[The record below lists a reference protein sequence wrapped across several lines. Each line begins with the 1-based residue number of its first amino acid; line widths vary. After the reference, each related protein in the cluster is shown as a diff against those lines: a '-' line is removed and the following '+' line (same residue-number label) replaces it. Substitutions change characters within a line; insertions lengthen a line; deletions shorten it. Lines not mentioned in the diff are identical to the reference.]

1 MDRDAEIAEIRREL
15 DILRTRRAL
24 YAKMGNVLK
33 TFFTIIVPL
42 FAVVVAV
49 VSVMMVGT
57 DALIAGFFAVL
68 TAAFSIIVWL
78 VISIPTSEDLSVGG
92 IDPGSPSWRYRHP
105 PHSLLSFMVA
115 ARTSDAKL
123 LEQQIATR
131 ERRLAELGVQS

>member
-49 VSVMMVGT
+49 VSVTMVGT

-68 TAAFSIIVWL
+68 TAAFRVIVWL
-78 VISIPTSEDLSVGG
+78 VISISTSEDPSVGA
-92 IDPGSPSWRYRHP
+92 IAPGSPSWRYRHP

-115 ARTSDAKL
+115 DPHK
-123 LEQQIATR
+123 
-131 ERRLAELGVQS
+131 RRQTP